1 MRQIEIATAASG
13 NPGVVFGTWGYE
25 MVKAKRGSAIDVPE
39 YKVVEL
45 ATVDDVSIE
54 RAINT
59 WVLEGWKY
67 DGMQFAMRESS
78 KRPSMA
84 FVLFTRMTRKPRIRT
99 QSDTSVEVPKPTL
112 LREAWKRLHAKQDGH
127 EELSR

>member
-1 MRQIEIATAASG
+1 
-13 NPGVVFGTWGYE
+13 
-25 MVKAKRGSAIDVPE
+25 MVKAKRQSTIDVPE

-84 FVLFTRMTRKPRIRT
+84 FVFFTRTTRKPRIRT
-99 QSDTSVEVPKPTL
+99 QSDTAVKVPKPTL
-112 LREAWKRLHAKQDGH
+112 LREAWKRLQAQQGMRGD
-127 EELSR
+127 LSR